1 MTALTIATKACTK
14 CAEVKPLSGF
24 HRNRRSPDG
33 RQNRCKECMRSEALE
48 SQARRRAEMG
58 EDAWLAY
65 KRDNVRRSRQN
76 PDVRRRQLL
85 AQAAYSQAL
94 QALRR
99 LHSSEFDALHARE
112 RYERGL
118 DPPTAEAP
126 R

>member
-1 MTALTIATKACTK
+1 MTTLTLATKACTK
-14 CAEVKPLSGF
+14 CGETKPLSGF
-24 HRNRRSPDG
+24 HRNRRNADG
-33 RQNRCKECMRSEALE
+33 LQNRCKECMRAESLE
-48 SQARRRAEMG
+48 HQARRRAEMG

-85 AQAAYSQAL
+85 AQAAYGQAL

-99 LHSSEFDALHARE
+99 LHPSDFDALHARE

-118 DPPTAEAP
+118 DPTTGTE